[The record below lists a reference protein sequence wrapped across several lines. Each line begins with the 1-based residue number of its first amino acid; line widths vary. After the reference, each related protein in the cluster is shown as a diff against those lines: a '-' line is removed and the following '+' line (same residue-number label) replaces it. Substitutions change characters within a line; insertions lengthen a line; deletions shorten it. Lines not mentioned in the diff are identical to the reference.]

1 VCAGIYVVSVQ
12 DANGCASY
20 YTIQVTQPDYLM
32 VTASQVDATSGN
44 SDGSITLN
52 VSGGTA
58 PYQFSTDGGT
68 TWQASNTLSNLAAG
82 FYIIHVKDANGCM
95 QIICVILGDSN
106 VIGLV
111 ELNETISVYPNPT
124 QGLVFIE
131 SNDIETVLIYN
142 MNGQVIS
149 TSNTFIANGIV
160 IDLAEN
166 ATGIYL
172 LEVKTINGEIVRTQV
187 VKN

>member
-1 VCAGIYVVSVQ
+1 
-12 DANGCASY
+12 
-20 YTIQVTQPDYLM
+20 M
-32 VTASQVDATSGN
+32 TSE
-44 SDGSITLN
+44 
-52 VSGGTA
+52 A
-58 PYQFSTDGGT
+58 
-68 TWQASNTLSNLAAG
+68 TWQASNTLTNLSAG

-106 VIGLV
+106 VIGVV
-111 ELNETISVYPNPT
+111 ELDETISVYPNPT

-131 SNDIETVLIYN
+131 SSDIESVIIYN

-149 TSNTFIANGIV
+149 TNNTFIANGIV

-172 LEVKTINGEIVRTQV
+172 LEVKTISGEIVRTQV